1 MNGSSLSAGRPPYY
15 GKFRGVVSANADPNE
30 LGRVRARV
38 PDVFGEEESGWALP
52 AAPYA
57 GDGVGFFLIPPVGAS
72 VWFEFEN
79 GDPDYPIWTGCFWGS
94 ASQVP
99 AAPASPDLK
108 VIKTKTATI
117 TIKDPDQHPQQGS
130 VTIETAAG
138 MKIVMDSSG
147 IQVDAGTGT
156 LKLNGTQVSV
166 NNGAL
171 EVV

>member
-1 MNGSSLSAGRPPYY
+1 MNSGSAWSSGPPYY
-15 GKFRGVVSANADPNE
+15 GKFRGVVSSNADPSE
-30 LGRVRARV
+30 LGRIRARV
-38 PDVFGEEESGWALP
+38 PDVFGEAESGWALP

-72 VWFEFEN
+72 VWFEFEH

-99 AAPASPDLK
+99 ASPASPDQK

-117 TIKDPDQHPQQGS
+117 TINDPDQQPQKGS
-130 VTIETAAG
+130 VTIETAAA
-138 MKIVMDSSG
+138 MKIVMDSDG

-156 LKLNGTQVSV
+156 LKLNGMQVSV

-171 EVV
+171 EVI

>member
-1 MNGSSLSAGRPPYY
+1 MKGGPPYY
-15 GKFRGVVSANADPNE
+15 GKFRGVVSDNADPNQ
-30 LGRVRARV
+30 LGRIKARV

-52 AAPYA
+52 ASPYA
-57 GDGVGFFLIPPVGAS
+57 GDGVGFFLIPPTGAS

-99 AAPASPDLK
+99 ASPATADMK
-108 VIKTKTATI
+108 VIKTGSATI
-117 TIKDPDQHPQQGS
+117 TINDQPGAGS
-130 VTIETAAG
+130 VTIETTAG
-138 MKIVMDSSG
+138 MKVVMDSSG
-147 IQVDAGTGT
+147 IQVDASSGT